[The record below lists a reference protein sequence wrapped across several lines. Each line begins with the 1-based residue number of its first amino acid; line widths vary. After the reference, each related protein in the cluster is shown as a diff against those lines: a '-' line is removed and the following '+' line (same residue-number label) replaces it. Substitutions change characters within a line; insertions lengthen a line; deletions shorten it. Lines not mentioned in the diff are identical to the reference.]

1 MGNVLNP
8 GNMRAAPDPASQVP
22 TDFEAS
28 MASAIENAFLT
39 LLQQDDMRTFAIG
52 TNSSDA
58 RDRRRLLIAIAQG
71 VTSHLIANA
80 AAFQIAG
87 TDSLGRP
94 ISASLTIN
102 AANTLLGG
110 I

>member
-1 MGNVLNP
+1 MGNALNP
-8 GNMRAAPDPASQVP
+8 GNMQAAPDPANQIP

-28 MASAIENAFLT
+28 MASAIENAFLA
-39 LLQQDDMRTFAIG
+39 LLQQDSMRTFTVD

-80 AAFQIAG
+80 AAFQVSG
-87 TDSLGRP
+87 TDSLGKP
-94 ISASLTIN
+94 IAASLTIN
-102 AANTLLGG
+102 AGNTLLSG